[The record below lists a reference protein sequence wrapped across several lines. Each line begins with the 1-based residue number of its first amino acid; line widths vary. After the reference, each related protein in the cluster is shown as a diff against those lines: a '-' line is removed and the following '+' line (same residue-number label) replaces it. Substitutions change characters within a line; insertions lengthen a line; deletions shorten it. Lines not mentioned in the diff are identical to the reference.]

1 MECVLNPDREAI
13 SDEICDSDEPGSCDQ
28 RSGNVSSQLVE
39 VAATGDFVP
48 AYYDSAT
55 ETVYLSRYSD
65 GTVAAVHVLDG
76 IPAALSDKVIVGFV
90 RDNRF
95 YTREQAAEILQEQ

>member
-1 MECVLNPDREAI
+1 MELVLNPDQGLVCDEDDV
-13 SDEICDSDEPGSCDQ
+13 SDSVKTLDRGF
-28 RSGNVSSQLVE
+28 
-39 VAATGDFVP
+39 AP

-65 GTVAAVHVLDG
+65 GSKAPVHVLDG
-76 IPAALSDKVIVGFV
+76 IPCNLFPDGNEKSGELPDTIIVGFV

-95 YTREQAAEILQEQ
+95 YTREQAAQSLQDQSDNE